1 MSNPRDDR
9 HKDLL
14 RPPLDRIIDL
24 GHLPPADKEKPHP
37 PPVGVSILRRGRRDA
52 KLLNKHSKESSMIRP
67 IVLLLVLAACT
78 TLGQDV
84 TLIEID
90 GWKLG
95 VYERDGLTNVGPAE
109 TGWEPDWI
117 RYRNAAIKAAEQ
129 VTGCEVADYEVSNY
143 KIQAKMD
150 CS

>member
-1 MSNPRDDR
+1 
-9 HKDLL
+9 
-14 RPPLDRIIDL
+14 
-24 GHLPPADKEKPHP
+24 
-37 PPVGVSILRRGRRDA
+37 
-52 KLLNKHSKESSMIRP
+52 MIRP

-95 VYERDGLTNVGPAE
+95 VYERDGLTNVGPAQ
-109 TGWEPDWI
+109 TGWDSDWA

-129 VTGCEVADYEVSNY
+129 VTGCKVADYEVAGY